1 MFRSTKYRLYPNK
14 EQEVLL
20 SKHFGC
26 VRFVYNYCLN
36 AKKVAWEERKEN
48 ISRYGLCA
56 LLPKLKKEEDTSWLS
71 EVNAQSLQGALVN
84 LDMAF
89 TKFFHK
95 QAGFPKFKSKFS
107 RQSFTVPQSGR
118 VEEKS
123 ICIPKFSPIRAVIDQ
138 PVIGKIKKITV
149 SKTPTGKYFASVL
162 SDDGESA
169 PAKLPVTEDR
179 TIGIDLGL
187 KTFATLST
195 GEKIENP
202 KHLKRALARLRRA
215 QRKSSRRKKGSSNRK
230 RQNRVVACIHER
242 VTNRRN
248 DFLHKLTTRLV
259 RENQTDSF
267 AIEDLAVSNML
278 KNHRLARAIGDAGWS
293 TFVTLLTYKAERVGK
308 NILTIGRYEPSSKSC
323 SCGKINEELK
333 LSDRVWACKACGR
346 THDRDLLAAQNIK
359 RFALHPQQSVRQG
372 MPESTLEECV
382 I

>member
-1 MFRSTKYRLYPNK
+1 MFKSTKYRLYPNK
-14 EQEVLL
+14 EQEILL
-20 SKHFGC
+20 AKHFGC
-26 VRFVYNYCLN
+26 ARFVYNYCLN
-36 AKKVAWEERKEN
+36 AKKAAWEERKEN
-48 ISRYGLCA
+48 LTRYDLCA
-56 LLPKLKKEEDTSWLS
+56 LLPKLKKEEETSWLS
-71 EVNAQSLQGALVN
+71 EVNAQSLQGSLVS

-95 QAGFPKFKSKFS
+95 QADFPKFKNKFS
-107 RQSFTVPQSGR
+107 NQSFTVPQDGR

-123 ICIPKFSPIRAVIDQ
+123 VWIPKLHSIRAAIDR
-138 PVIGKIKKITV
+138 PVVGKIKKITI
-149 SKTPTGKYFASVL
+149 SKTTTGKYFASAL
-162 SDDGESA
+162 CDDGEAVPS
-169 PAKLPVTEDR
+169 KLPVTEER

-202 KHLKRALARLRRA
+202 RHLKKSLARLRRA

-230 RQNRVVACIHER
+230 KQNRVVACIHEK

-259 RENQTDSF
+259 HENQTDSF
-267 AIEDLAVSNML
+267 AIEDLAVENMM

-293 TFVTLLTYKAERVGK
+293 TFVMMLTYKAERLGK

-323 SCGKINEELK
+323 SCGIVNKELK
-333 LSDRVWACKACGR
+333 LSDRVWTCQRCGKA
-346 THDRDLLAAQNIK
+346 HDRDLNAAQNIK

-382 I
+382 V

>member
-1 MFRSTKYRLYPNK
+1 MFRSMKYRLYPNK

-20 SKHFGC
+20 AKHFGC

-36 AKKVAWEERKEN
+36 VKKTAWEERKEN
-48 ISRYGLCA
+48 ISRYALTN
-56 LLPKLKKEEDTSWLS
+56 LLPKLKKEEDTVWLS
-71 EVNAQSLQGALVN
+71 EVNAQSLQGSLVN
-84 LDMAF
+84 LDTAF

-95 QAGFPKFKSKFS
+95 QAEFPKFKNKFS
-107 RQSFTVPQSGR
+107 RQSFTVPQFGR
-118 VEEKS
+118 VEDKS
-123 ICIPKFSPIRAVIDQ
+123 ICIPKFSPIRAAIDR
-138 PVIGKIKKITV
+138 PVSGKIKKITV
-149 SKTPTGKYFASVL
+149 SRTPTGKYFASVL
-162 SDDGESA
+162 CDDGVIA
-169 PAKLPVTEDR
+169 PSRLPVIEER

-195 GEKIENP
+195 GEKIDNP

-215 QRKSSRRKKGSSNRK
+215 QRKYSRRAKGSSNRRK
-230 RQNRVVACIHER
+230 QNRRIACIHEK
-242 VTNRRN
+242 VVNRRN

-267 AIEDLAVSNML
+267 AIEDLAVSNMM

-333 LSDRVWACKACGR
+333 LSDRVWTCKSCGK

-382 I
+382 V